1 MNALNNLTIK
11 SIGWAFMAILA
22 LSGIVLVSI
31 SLFVIRDT
39 GTVSQAWSTVQKDRF
54 EKASVVA
61 TLRGE
66 LGYGGMIHQFKNYVL
81 RQDKSRIGKVQAKI
95 GGSLSALDRYSALG
109 MNEAEAGAVKDIR
122 GVVMAYA
129 VATAKVEG
137 LADEGK
143 MAMEIDKV
151 VKISDGP
158 ALNGL
163 SVLDKEIAAQIGSEH
178 GTASKTRVISSL
190 RDALGYGGMI
200 HQFKNYVL
208 RQDGPRIAKVLAK
221 AAKAKADIETYRS
234 LGVNAAESKALDDIR
249 AIVEAY
255 GKAVTTVKYLAVD
268 GKMAMEID
276 KVVKISDTPALN
288 GLNTLER
295 EIAVANLIEGKHVSD
310 VLAKI
315 TVLSNVSFGTTA
327 ILVVLLIVA
336 SFWLVRYRVV
346 GPVTRMTDAMGRLA
360 EGNVGIDIPSVGRH
374 DEIGA
379 MADAVEV
386 FRRNKIHA
394 DEMAEAQAREQEK
407 KDARRMMLEKEMA
420 GFQDKVIVAVNAIS
434 GNCGAIIDVSE
445 AMGGKIETASAR
457 TIDVAKASDHASSST
472 ETVAAAVEELSSSV
486 GEISRQVQ
494 LSSEI
499 ASNADAEAVQANE
512 KINGLADAVRKISE
526 VVELI
531 SDIAEQTNL
540 LALNATIEAA
550 RAGDAGKGF
559 AVVAHE
565 VKNLASQTAKATE
578 EISGQINAVQDATQE
593 SVVSIQGVTK
603 TINQINEVASTVAA
617 AVEQQGAATR
627 EIANGISEVSSEAM
641 VVKNNIRDVA
651 QASASSYGSAF
662 KVMWSAEKIA
672 GPTEAFR
679 KDVDSFLKAIQSD

>member
-1 MNALNNLTIK
+1 MNVLNNLTIK

-22 LSGIVLVSI
+22 LSGIILVSI
-31 SLFVIRDT
+31 SGFVIRDS
-39 GTVSQAWSTVQKDRF
+39 GVVAQAWNAFQKDRF
-54 EKASVVA
+54 EKASVIE

-81 RQDKSRIGKVQAKI
+81 RQDKPRIGKVQAKI
-95 GGSLSALDRYSALG
+95 GGALSALDRYAALG
-109 MNEAEAGAVKDIR
+109 MDKDEVAAVEDIR
-122 GVVMAYA
+122 KVVMAYA

-143 MAMEIDKV
+143 TAMEIDKV
-151 VKISDGP
+151 VKVSDKP
-158 ALNGL
+158 ALKGL
-163 SVLDKEIAAQIGSEH
+163 IVLDKEIATQIGPEEGSI
-178 GTASKTRVISSL
+178 SKTRVISSL

-208 RQDGPRIAKVLAK
+208 RQDKPRIAKVLAK
-221 AAKAKADIETYRS
+221 VAKAKADIETYRA
-234 LGVNAAESKALDDIR
+234 LGVNAAESKALGGIGGT
-249 AIVEAY
+249 IEAY
-255 GKAVTTVKYLAVD
+255 GKAVLTAKSLAAD
-268 GKMAMEID
+268 GKTAMQID
-276 KVVKISDTPALN
+276 KVVKIDDKPALN
-288 GLNTLER
+288 GLNILVR
-295 EIAVANLIEGKHVSD
+295 EIAADNIIKAKEVSD
-310 VLAKI
+310 DLAKI
-315 TVLSNVSFGTTA
+315 GAISGVSFGTTA
-327 ILVVLLIVA
+327 TLIAVLMAA
-336 SFWLVRYRVV
+336 SFWLVRFRVV
-346 GPVTRMTDAMGRLA
+346 GPITKMTDAMGRLA
-360 EGNVGIDIPSVGRH
+360 EGDVSINIPSVGCR

-386 FRRNKIHA
+386 FRRNKIHS

-407 KDARRMMLEKEMA
+407 KDARRIMLEKEMA
-420 GFQDKVIVAVNAIS
+420 KFQDKVVIAVDTIS
-434 GNCGAIIDVSE
+434 KNCSAIINVSE

-457 TIDVAKASDHASSST
+457 TIDVAKASDHASNST

-486 GEISRQVQ
+486 GEIARQVQ

-512 KINGLADAVRKISE
+512 KINGLANAVRKISE
-526 VVELI
+526 VVDLI

-559 AVVAHE
+559 AVVASE
-565 VKNLASQTAKATE
+565 VKNLANQTAKATE
-578 EISGQINAVQDATQE
+578 EISGQINAVQNATQE
-593 SVVSIQGVTK
+593 SVASIQGVTK
-603 TINQINEVASTVAA
+603 TINQINEVASSVAA

-627 EIANGISEVSSEAM
+627 EIANGISEVSSEAL

-662 KVMWSAEKIA
+662 KVMWSAEGIS

-679 KDVDSFLKAIQSD
+679 KDVDSFLRAIQGD